1 MAIHPKVTD
10 WINDEYN
17 KMVLVGWVRRG
28 LPNDDIADNMHISRT
43 TFYKWKAENSDF
55 ADILRQNKEYCDSV
69 AEDALFAKV
78 KEGDLGAIRFWL
90 TNRRSKDW
98 RDKQDIEVSGD
109 LSISDVIRKSR
120 ERMEKMENDT

>member
-1 MAIHPKVTD
+1 MATHPKVTEWTD
-10 WINDEYN
+10 DEYN
-17 KMVLVGWVRRG
+17 KMLLVGWVRRG
-28 LPNDDIADNMHISRT
+28 LPNDDIADKMEISRT
-43 TFYKWKAENSDF
+43 TFYKWKAENADF

-69 AEDALFAKV
+69 AEDALFSKV

-120 ERMEKMENDT
+120 ERRERLEHEQ